1 MRRHLTPAAS
11 MLFAVALAVGALLG
25 TAIPAAACS
34 CIGPQPMSAYAGDPD
49 QVVFTGV
56 VQLPDA
62 RGVPV
67 AVTNWFQGP
76 EAAPTVWLAGE
87 GFGDEGS
94 LCGATLPPAGTEWI
108 FVAYRT
114 EGSELS
120 VNLCSPHASAS
131 SVDGQAMFADA
142 VATFGQGQTVNAEPS
157 PPPSAPSTPEAPI
170 PSNAALPLAALAGLA
185 VVALLLIGAVAL
197 MARRRRLGRSE
208 SEPR

>member
-11 MLFAVALAVGALLG
+11 MMFAVALAVGALLG

-49 QVVFTGV
+49 QVIFTGI
-56 VQLPDA
+56 VQVPDA

-67 AVTNWFQGP
+67 LVSNWFQGP
-76 EAAPTVWLAGE
+76 DAAPTVWLASD

-108 FVAYRT
+108 FVAFRT

-131 SVDGQAMFADA
+131 SADGQAMYADA

-157 PPPSAPSTPEAPI
+157 PPPAAPTSPNAPI
-170 PSNAALPLAALAGLA
+170 PSDLLPALTVAGLA
-185 VVALLLIGAVAL
+185 LAAFVLIAAIAF
-197 MARRRRLGRSE
+197 MARRRGLRRS
-208 SEPR
+208 

>member
-11 MLFAVALAVGALLG
+11 MLFAVTLAVGALLG

-34 CIGPQPMSAYAGDPD
+34 CVGPQPMSAYAGDPD
-49 QVVFTGV
+49 QVIFTGI
-56 VQLPDA
+56 VQVPDA

-67 AVTNWFQGP
+67 LVSNWFQGP
-76 EAAPTVWLAGE
+76 DAAPTVWLASD

-108 FVAYRT
+108 FVAFRT

-131 SVDGQAMFADA
+131 SADGQAMYADA

-157 PPPSAPSTPEAPI
+157 PPPAAPTNPDAPI
-170 PSNAALPLAALAGLA
+170 PSDSQLPALTVAGLA
-185 VVALLLIGAVAL
+185 LAAFVLIAAIALIT
-197 MARRRRLGRSE
+197 RRRRSVSVDRG
-208 SEPR
+208 